1 MENSYTMFRN
11 SNGLLKRKR
20 VGFLVSR
27 RKMRKSIFD
36 TFMQLCGKTG
46 IDLVEVDLDRPL
58 EEQGPFDLIIQKI
71 TDYMAAATEGDKEA
85 IKTIKKVEM
94 YIKDHPEIIIIDPME
109 SIHKLFDRTTSYQ
122 IMKECEILEE
132 GVRVFVPN
140 FVQFDELDYKQN
152 LMRIEKAGVLFP
164 MICKTVIGHGS
175 GFCHEMALIFNKE
188 GLQDLT
194 QAPCV
199 VQQFVN
205 HDAVLFKVFVAGDK
219 HYIVERPSIKN
230 FYKTTTKEMKT
241 IFFSSH
247 DVSKPDSGSYLSELD
262 NDDSDSKSSTGLDEN
277 LVLKLVRKLQPKLN
291 LTMFGI
297 DIVVEKGTG
306 HHVVIDI
313 NYFPGYEGAPSFSVD
328 FVKYVHDLLD
338 ESHTKENTVTSPIV
352 LS

>member
-1 MENSYTMFRN
+1 MFRS

-71 TDYMAAATEGDKEA
+71 TDCMAAATDGNTQA
-85 IKTIKKVEM
+85 IKTLNGLEM
-94 YIKDHPEIIIIDPME
+94 YIKNHPEVIVIDPME

-132 GVRVFVPN
+132 GVRAFVPN
-140 FVQFDELDYKQN
+140 FVQIDVLDYKHN
-152 LMRIEKAGVLFP
+152 LMTIENAGVLFP
-164 MICKTVIGHGS
+164 MMCKTVIGHGS
-175 GFCHEMALIFNKE
+175 ELCHEMALIFNKE
-188 GLQDLT
+188 GLRDLT
-194 QAPCV
+194 PPCV
-199 VQQFVN
+199 VQHFVN
-205 HDAVLFKVFVAGDK
+205 HDAILFKVFVAGNN

-230 FYKTTTKEMKT
+230 YYKTTTKDKKT

-247 DVSKPDSGSYLSELD
+247 DVSKPDSGSYLSQLD
-262 NDDSDSKSSTGLDEN
+262 EDDDNGNTIAPDEN

-313 NYFPGYEGAPSFSVD
+313 NYFPGYE
-328 FVKYVHDLLD
+328 VHRHFLWI
-338 ESHTKENTVTSPIV
+338 SRSTCMTYSTNHT
-352 LS
+352 

>member
-1 MENSYTMFRN
+1 MIRS

-71 TDYMAAATEGDKEA
+71 TDHMAAATDGDTQSL
-85 IKTIKKVEM
+85 KTLKGLEM
-94 YIKDHPEIIIIDPME
+94 YIKDHPEVIVIDPME
-109 SIHKLFDRTTSYQ
+109 SVHKLFDRTTSYQ

-132 GVRVFVPN
+132 GVRVFIPN
-140 FVQFDELDYKQN
+140 FVQIDELDCKQN
-152 LMRIEKAGVLFP
+152 LMKIENAGVLFP
-164 MICKTVIGHGS
+164 MIIGHGS
-175 GFCHEMALIFNKE
+175 ETCHEMALIFNKE
-188 GLQDLT
+188 GLSDLT
-194 QAPCV
+194 PPCV

-205 HDAVLFKVFVAGDK
+205 HDALLFKVFVAGNN

-230 FYKTTTKEMKT
+230 FYNAAARDMKT

-262 NDDSDSKSSTGLDEN
+262 EDDNNDSSIALDEN

-313 NYFPGYEGAPSFSVD
+313 NYFPGYEGAPTFPVD
-328 FVKYVHDLLD
+328 FAKYVHDLLD
-338 ESHTKENTVTSPIV
+338 KSHTKERTSATPIV
-352 LS
+352 IS